1 MTRLTKF
8 AVLAALAFL
17 PMQLNA
23 QTADQIMA
31 KVETRDD
38 GDNATSVME
47 MILIDKSGHRRKRSI
62 RSFSKDQGPDMQR
75 LMFFLEPADV
85 RGTGFLTYDYGAANK
100 DDDQWMY
107 LPELRK
113 TKRIAASD
121 KSGSFM
127 GSDFSFADMT
137 GRELKEWTFKL
148 LGEKDVRGKKAWLI
162 EAVPANRKV
171 RDRYG
176 YEKSVVFVRQDIF
189 MVVRAVHWLRDG
201 RLKYLDVKKVSK
213 KDGIWVGTEIEMRT
227 VRAKKTEHT
236 TVLRLRDI
244 KYGQNLDDGLFTIR
258 KLEQGL

>member
-1 MTRLTKF
+1 MTHLIKLALLT
-8 AVLAALAFL
+8 AVALTPL
-17 PMQLNA
+17 SLNA

-31 KVETRDD
+31 RVEARND

-47 MILIDKSGHRRKRSI
+47 MILIDKSGHQRKRSI
-62 RSFSKDQGPDMQR
+62 RSFTKDKGPDTQR

-85 RGTGFLTYDYGAANK
+85 RGTGFLTYDFGAANK

-121 KSGSFM
+121 KFGSFM

-137 GRELKEWTFKL
+137 GRELEEWNLKL
-148 LGEKDVRGKKAWLI
+148 LGEKDVRGKNTWLI
-162 EAVPANRKV
+162 EAMPASRKV

-176 YEKSVVFVRQDIF
+176 YEKSVIFVQQDNYV
-189 MVVRAVHWLRDG
+189 VVRAVHWLRDG
-201 RLKYLDVKKVSK
+201 RLKYLDVKKLAK
-213 KDGIWVGTEIEMRT
+213 KSGIWVGTEIEMRT

-236 TVLRLRDI
+236 TILRLRDI
-244 KYGQNLDDGLFTIR
+244 KYGQNLNNSLFTIR